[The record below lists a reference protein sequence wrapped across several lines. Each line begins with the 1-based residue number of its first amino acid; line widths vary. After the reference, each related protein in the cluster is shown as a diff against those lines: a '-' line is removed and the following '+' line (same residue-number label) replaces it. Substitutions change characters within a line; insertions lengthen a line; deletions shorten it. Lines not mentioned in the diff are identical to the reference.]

1 MTRQKAASILGKPQY
16 VQGLSVQ
23 SPQEAK
29 MSDEGYIAVKQGEER
44 NYGTVGMADE
54 EQQPTVVE
62 TAETAQVRRD
72 VCLTSA

>member
-1 MTRQKAASILGKPQY
+1 MTRQKPASILGKPQY

-23 SPQEAK
+23 SPEAK

-54 EQQPTVVE
+54 EQPTVGE
-62 TAETAQVRRD
+62 TVDAQVRSD
-72 VCLTSA
+72 VCLTLA

>member
-1 MTRQKAASILGKPQY
+1 
-16 VQGLSVQ
+16 
-23 SPQEAK
+23 

-54 EQQPTVVE
+54 EQPTVGK

-72 VCLTSA
+72 VCLMLA

>member
-1 MTRQKAASILGKPQY
+1 
-16 VQGLSVQ
+16 
-23 SPQEAK
+23 

-54 EQQPTVVE
+54 EQQPRVGE
-62 TAETAQVRRD
+62 TLDAQVRRD

>member
-1 MTRQKAASILGKPQY
+1 
-16 VQGLSVQ
+16 
-23 SPQEAK
+23 

-54 EQQPTVVE
+54 ELQPTVGE

>member
-1 MTRQKAASILGKPQY
+1 M
-16 VQGLSVQ
+16 QGLSVQ
-23 SPQEAK
+23 SPQAK

-54 EQQPTVVE
+54 EQPTVGE

>member
-29 MSDEGYIAVKQGEER
+29 MSDEGYIAVNQGEER

-54 EQQPTVVE
+54 EQSTVGE

-72 VCLTSA
+72 VCLMSA